1 MAAALFA
8 LSVAITCAAEQES
21 TGASNQ
27 QSSASG
33 HAATTAQPSNGGLF
47 GTSADFESGLQTKG
61 ADMGVAKS
69 GTQAGEHRG
78 EFAFAPIP
86 LLNPSIG
93 NGMGGAA
100 MYLRPLDSS
109 GASPPSTFAIGGFG
123 TGTGSWGLG
132 LGTRLYLKE
141 DRYRITAGYGG
152 GIFNYNFFGIGP
164 DAGSQGLAIPLSQR
178 SHSYL
183 IEPTRRFFKNWY
195 VGPRYHHIS
204 NHVKLNQD
212 KLKAQFGGSLP
223 LDASNRL
230 RVPLPDGLD
239 LVTAALGLRVKRD
252 TTKSPFYPRSG
263 SLLDITVDFF
273 DQAFGAQRSYQ
284 NFNVAYNKYISLGD
298 KSVLAT
304 HVSACA
310 ATNGAPFF
318 DVCLLGMSKDVR
330 GYQMGQYR
338 DNRMLTGQAEFRRE
352 LFWRL
357 GAAIFFGMGEVA
369 RTFGE
374 FNGSNVVPGG
384 GIGLR
389 YDLAKKNHLNLR
401 ADYAWGKDSRA
412 FYMSI
417 GEAF

>member
-1 MAAALFA
+1 MIFA
-8 LSVAITCAAEQES
+8 KVLHFLMLSLCISITCVGEQEG

-27 QSSASG
+27 QVS
-33 HAATTAQPSNGGLF
+33 TTDVKDTAQTSSNGGLF
-47 GTSADFESGLQTKG
+47 GTSADFESGVQTKG
-61 ADMGVAKS
+61 AVIGMAKS
-69 GTQAGEHRG
+69 GAQKNEHRG

-93 NGMGGAA
+93 NGLGGTA
-100 MYLRPLDSS
+100 MYMRSLDPSH
-109 GASPPSTFAIGGFG
+109 ASPPSTFAIGGFG

-132 LGTRLYLKE
+132 LGARLYLKE
-141 DRYRITAGYGG
+141 DLYRITAGYGG
-152 GIFNYNFFGIGP
+152 GTFNYNFFGIGAE
-164 DAGSQGLAIPLSQR
+164 AGSQGLAIPLSQR
-178 SHSYL
+178 SRAYL
-183 IEPTRRFFKNWY
+183 IEPTRRIFRNWY

-212 KLKAQFGGSLP
+212 KLKAQFTSLP
-223 LDASNRL
+223 
-230 RVPLPDGLD
+230 VPLPDGLD
-239 LVTAALGLRVKRD
+239 LTTAALGLRIKRD
-252 TTKSPFYPRSG
+252 TTDSPFYPRSG
-263 SLLDITVDFF
+263 SLLDITIDFF

-284 NFNVAYNKYISLGD
+284 NFNVAYNKYIGLGD
-298 KSVLAT
+298 KNVLAT

-338 DNRMLTGQAEFRRE
+338 DNRMLAGQAEFRRE

-357 GAAIFFGMGEVA
+357 GAAVFFGMGEVA
-369 RTFGE
+369 KTFGD
-374 FNGSNVVPGG
+374 FNGSNLVPGG

-401 ADYAWGKDSRA
+401 ADYAWGRDSRA
-412 FYMSI
+412 FYMSV